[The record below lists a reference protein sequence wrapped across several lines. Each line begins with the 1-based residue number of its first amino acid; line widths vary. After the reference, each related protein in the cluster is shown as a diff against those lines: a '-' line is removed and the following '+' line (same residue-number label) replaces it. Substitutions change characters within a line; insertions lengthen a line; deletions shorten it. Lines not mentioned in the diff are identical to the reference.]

1 MVQPTEQ
8 LHKDTKT
15 LLQAL
20 NPTAEVQATLDNF
33 KRVLDKKNIESKK
46 NIPSDIQAVDKF
58 WIANEFRIKLEESL
72 QKPYEVQQGFSH
84 FEQSQ

>member
-1 MVQPTEQ
+1 VVQPTEQ

-58 WIANEFRIKLEESL
+58 
-72 QKPYEVQQGFSH
+72 
-84 FEQSQ
+84 